1 MRKTVVYE
9 RMSIAIGIAA
19 FIAMTGQSAA
29 GWSPDS
35 PRATRQSGR
44 TSSDQTVTL
53 TGCIQREA
61 DYRRSIGAGSGGAAG
76 TGAGLSNDFVL
87 IEAMRPTTGST
98 TSPTATG
105 TSGTSGTTY
114 ALTGSH
120 EGDAGALVGKRVEI
134 IGTVK
139 PATAAPNAPTASNPP
154 NQEPKLREL
163 EVSTVRETPGS
174 CSTAV
179 Q

>member
-1 MRKTVVYE
+1 MTRPFMCL
-9 RMSIAIGIAA
+9 RMSMAIGLAA
-19 FIAMTGQSAA
+19 FAAATGQAMAGPSPASPAA
-29 GWSPDS
+29 
-35 PRATRQSGR
+35 TQSGR
-44 TSSDQTVTL
+44 TSSDPTVTL

-61 DYRRSIGAGSGGAAG
+61 DYRRSIGAGGNGAAG
-76 TGAGLSNDFVL
+76 TGAGLTDEFVL
-87 IEAMRPTTGST
+87 IEALAPTTGST

-105 TSGTSGTTY
+105 TSGTIGTTY

-120 EGDAGALVGKRVEI
+120 EGDAGALIGKRVEI

-139 PATAAPNAPTASNPP
+139 PASAAAGARGASDAANR
-154 NQEPKLREL
+154 EVKLREL

-174 CSTAV
+174 CATAI

>member
-1 MRKTVVYE
+1 MRKTPE
-9 RMSIAIGIAA
+9 CLPMSMAIGIAA
-19 FIAMTGQSAA
+19 FMAMTGQSAA
-29 GWSPDS
+29 GSSPAS
-35 PRATRQSGR
+35 PRSTGQSGR

-61 DYRRSIGAGSGGAAG
+61 DYRRSIGAGRADAAG
-76 TGAGLSNDFVL
+76 TGTGLAGNFVL
-87 IEAMRPTTGST
+87 IEATRPTTGST

-139 PATAAPNAPTASNPP
+139 PATAVPSAPASPDPAND
-154 NQEPKLREL
+154 QPKLREL

-174 CSTAV
+174 CSTAI

>member
-1 MRKTVVYE
+1 MRHTSTYV
-9 RMSIAIGIAA
+9 RMSMAVGFAA
-19 FIAMTGQSAA
+19 FMAMPGQAVAGTSAL
-29 GWSPDS
+29 SP
-35 PRATRQSGR
+35 ATLQSGR

-61 DYRRSIGAGSGGAAG
+61 DYRRSIGAGRGGAAG
-76 TGAGLSNDFVL
+76 TGAGLTDDFVL
-87 IEAMRPTTGST
+87 IEAVTPTTGST

-105 TSGTSGTTY
+105 TSGTTGTTY

-139 PATAAPNAPTASNPP
+139 PPTTASATPAATTSAS
-154 NQEPKLREL
+154 QEPRLREL

-174 CSTAV
+174 CSTAIR
-179 Q
+179 